1 MAATVSRDDL
11 PTYKTD
17 SPMPKIQASQ
27 ALARFRVLDLSRV
40 RAGPNCVRMLTDFGA
55 DVIRIEP
62 PPGVDPNEAMFA
74 ANRRGGDFQNI
85 NRNKRSMTLN
95 LKKPGALDILMR
107 LVKDADVVVENWRPD
122 VKKKL
127 GVDYAALAA
136 VNPRIILASISGFG
150 QDGPYAWR
158 PGFDQILQG
167 MGGLMSVTGH
177 AESGPMRAGLAV
189 ADMSAG
195 LYAALGILT
204 ALLEREVSGQGQWV
218 HSSLLHSQ
226 IAMMDFQGARYLN
239 DQDVPV
245 QVGNNHPT
253 SSPMGLFEASD
264 GMFNL
269 GASGE
274 GNWVRLCKLIA
285 RPDWLSDPEFANETL
300 RVQHRERL
308 NAELAKIFK
317 SKTVVQW
324 VDALNE
330 VGVPTGPVYTVPQM
344 FEDVQVKHLGV
355 TTSLMTNF
363 GKEMHY
369 ITQPVTLERTPSKVV
384 APAPEWGEHTDEV
397 LAEAGYNAQEIRQF
411 HEDAVV

>member
-1 MAATVSRDDL
+1 
-11 PTYKTD
+11 
-17 SPMPKIQASQ
+17 MPKIQASQ
-27 ALARFRVLDLSRV
+27 ALSRFRVLDLSRV

-74 ANRRGGDFQNI
+74 ANRQGGDFQNI

-95 LKKPGALDILMR
+95 LKKPGALAILMH

-127 GVDYAALAA
+127 GLDYDSLAA

-158 PGFDQILQG
+158 PGFDQIVQG

-177 AESGPMRAGLAV
+177 AESGPVRAGLAV

-204 ALLEREVSGQGQWV
+204 ALLEREVSGKGQWLHV
-218 HSSLLHSQ
+218 SLLHSQ
-226 IAMMDFQGARYLN
+226 IAMMDFQAARYLN
-239 DQDVPV
+239 EQDVPV
-245 QVGNNHPT
+245 QVGNDHPT
-253 SSPMGLFEASD
+253 SSPMGLFECSD
-264 GMFNL
+264 GVFNL

-274 GNWVRLCKLIA
+274 GNWLRLCKLLE
-285 RPDWLSDPEFANETL
+285 RDDWLADPALQTEPL
-300 RVQHRERL
+300 RVKNRAPL
-308 NAELAKIFK
+308 TAALADIFK
-317 SKTVVQW
+317 QKTVAQW
-324 VDALNE
+324 VDALNAA
-330 VGVPTGPVYTVPQM
+330 GVPAGPVYTVPQM
-344 FEDVQVKHLGV
+344 FEDEQVKHLGV

-384 APAPEWGEHTDEV
+384 APAPDWGEHTDEV
-397 LAEAGYNAQEIRQF
+397 LLEAGYSAEEIRQF
-411 HEDAVV
+411 HIDSVV